1 MLQKVQTKALLLR
14 LSATAPRSGVFRHS
28 PRGAPARLVQARDR
42 VAPICTSRTCAM
54 TRMTAG
60 VHEGHRAPS
69 GPQQH
74 LDVEQRSHGS
84 RWGQLGEQ
92 LAAQW
97 STCSEIES
105 STRSSI
111 SISAT
116 FISVRDHP
124 RVF

>member
-1 MLQKVQTKALLLR
+1 MLQKAQKKALLR
-14 LSATAPRSGVFRHS
+14 CSRATAPRSRIFRHS

-42 VAPICTSRTCAM
+42 VAPICTARTCAT

-60 VHEGHRAPS
+60 VHKQHSAAS

-74 LDVEQRSHGS
+74 LGVEQRSHGS

-97 STCSEIES
+97 
-105 STRSSI
+105 
-111 SISAT
+111 
-116 FISVRDHP
+116 
-124 RVF
+124 